1 MPQLNKKKLR
11 KILQFI
17 KTQRESKGYSQEYVA
32 YKIGITQSAY
42 QKLESGRLSLKVIHV
57 LHLSDLLEF
66 TFSALEDYLKAD
78 PDINTA
84 LSPS

>member
-57 LHLSDLLEF
+57 LHLSDVLDF
-66 TFSALEDYLKAD
+66 TLSAIDAYLASD
-78 PDINTA
+78 PDINPA
-84 LSPS
+84 LSSS